1 MRKASKENKRAVS
14 EAYKAYDN
22 LCRRYEKH
30 DESVTEG
37 DVTDAY
43 LKYLSIHNAYL
54 APEGYLAMKQY
65 PLTPRRSRSSG
76 IGKSVVRSFFSA
88 IVFRKEVRSS

>member
-1 MRKASKENKRAVS
+1 MRKASKKNKRAVS
-14 EAYKAYDN
+14 EAYKAYGN
-22 LCRRYEKH
+22 LFRRYEKR

-54 APEGYLAMKQY
+54 APEGYHAMKAY
-65 PLTPRRSRSSG
+65 TLIPRRSRSSG

-88 IVFRKEVRSS
+88 LVFRKEVRSS